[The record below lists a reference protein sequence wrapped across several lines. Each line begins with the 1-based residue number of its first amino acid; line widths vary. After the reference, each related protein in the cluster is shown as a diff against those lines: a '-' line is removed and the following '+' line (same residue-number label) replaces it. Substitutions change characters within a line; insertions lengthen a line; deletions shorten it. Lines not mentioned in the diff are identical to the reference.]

1 MEPIRVPLLD
11 LKAQYREIEGEI
23 TEALRE
29 VCATQHFI
37 LGPRVTELEERIA
50 KYSGTSHGIGM
61 SSGTDALL
69 AALMA
74 LDIGPGDEV
83 LTTPF
88 SFFATAGTVAR
99 LGARPVFC
107 DIDPTTYNLSAE
119 AVAECLARVYATQ
132 EDRTVNRHTGGVLK
146 ALMPVHLFGQM
157 ADMDALM
164 ELAARHRMR
173 VIEDAAQAIGAEGT
187 DGRRAGALGDIG
199 CFSFFPSKNLGAFGD
214 AGMCVTNDA
223 GLAERLRIVR
233 AHGSRPKYHHAIV
246 GGNFRLDE
254 LQAAVLLVKLRYLD
268 DWTARRQAN
277 ARTYDRLFAAT
288 RLGDRISTPRALPGR
303 HIFNQYVV
311 RVARRD
317 ALRPSLAAAGVGT
330 EIYYPVALHVQKCF
344 EHLGYAPDDCPESV
358 RASQEVLALPIYP
371 GLTVKQQR
379 HVVASIAAFYTDDH

>member
-1 MEPIRVPLLD
+1 
-11 LKAQYREIEGEI
+11 
-23 TEALRE
+23 
-29 VCATQHFI
+29 
-37 LGPRVTELEERIA
+37 
-50 KYSGTSHGIGM
+50 
-61 SSGTDALL
+61 
-69 AALMA
+69 
-74 LDIGPGDEV
+74 
-83 LTTPF
+83 
-88 SFFATAGTVAR
+88 
-99 LGARPVFC
+99 
-107 DIDPTTYNLSAE
+107 
-119 AVAECLARVYATQ
+119 
-132 EDRTVNRHTGGVLK
+132 
-146 ALMPVHLFGQM
+146 M

-187 DGRRAGALGDIG
+187 DGRRAGTLGDIG

-268 DWTARRQAN
+268 DWTARRQDN

-288 RLGDRISTPRALPGR
+288 CLGDRISTPRALPGR

-371 GLTVKQQR
+371 ELTVKQQR